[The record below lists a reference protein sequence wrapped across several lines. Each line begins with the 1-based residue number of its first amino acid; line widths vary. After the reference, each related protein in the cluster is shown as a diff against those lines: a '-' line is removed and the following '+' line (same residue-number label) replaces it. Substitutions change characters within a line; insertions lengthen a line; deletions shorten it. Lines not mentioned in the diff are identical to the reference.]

1 MQEREV
7 RKIQLG
13 KKYFAYIIGFS
24 FFIFLFGLNL
34 LNFGAETRD
43 KMETKI
49 TLVPVGDI
57 EPRTLQALSE
67 HLRETFLCNVEIHK
81 AMELPE
87 EAYNPNREQYFS
99 PQIMKKLR
107 SFINPGPEEK
117 ILGIADVDLYVQGL
131 NFVFGEAEL
140 SGHFAIISLARL
152 RQSFYDLPDDKALFL
167 ERAIKEAV
175 HELGH
180 AFGLNHCP
188 DPTCAMHFSNSLGD
202 TDRKNNSFCPRCSK
216 KLKKSPL

>member
-1 MQEREV
+1 M

-13 KKYFAYIIGFS
+13 KKYFAYIIGFA

-34 LNFGAETRD
+34 LNFCAETRV

-57 EPRTLQALSE
+57 EPSTLQVLSD
-67 HLRETFLCNVEIHK
+67 HLKETFLCNVEIHK
-81 AMELPE
+81 VMELPE

-99 PQIMKKLR
+99 PQIMKRLR
-107 SFINPGPEEK
+107 SFINPELEEK
-117 ILGIADVDLYVQGL
+117 ILGVADVDLYVQGL

-140 SGHFAIISLARL
+140 GGHFAIISLTRL

-175 HELGH
+175 HEIGH

-202 TDRKNNSFCPRCSK
+202 TDRKSVFFCPRCSK